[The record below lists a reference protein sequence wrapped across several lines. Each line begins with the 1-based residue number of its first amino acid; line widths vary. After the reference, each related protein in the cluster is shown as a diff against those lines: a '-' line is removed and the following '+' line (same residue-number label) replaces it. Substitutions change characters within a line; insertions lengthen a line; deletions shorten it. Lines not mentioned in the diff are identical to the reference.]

1 MMSET
6 IVGVTEN
13 FYINLEVSSAHFMFY
28 AIFYF
33 LGLKTVKNSLKT
45 AKVS

>member
-13 FYINLEVSSAHFMFY
+13 FHLLDKFRGMYTFY
-28 AIFYF
+28 GFSYF
-33 LGLKTVKNSLKT
+33 LGLKTVENSLKT
-45 AKVS
+45 AKLA